1 MIRPVI
7 NKIKNALNRRGFSLV
22 EVLIAIAILA
32 MIAVPLAMNMISSS
46 RLNSQAKQVASSSDL
61 TTSLMEVM
69 QTVDLSDILIDVNGY
84 GTDQYGTKI
93 PYLLK
98 DGALK
103 KYNIN
108 NTMEV
113 IRQDDGTFVPVTKRE
128 DVAQDYLSNS
138 SIMIRNVGGD
148 EKVVKAYFVGQ
159 KSGEYA
165 FLLKGI
171 ENEDMIVDVLAT
183 ITPEKTYEIVNIV
196 SMQQT
201 EMAFVK
207 TPTNFNQTVADEF
220 NKRND
225 TARLTNSS
233 IVDRSPDWYLKN
245 MHRTIT
251 VDMVKDI
258 RTDAVTVTF
267 TALYS

>member
-1 MIRPVI
+1 
-7 NKIKNALNRRGFSLV
+7 
-22 EVLIAIAILA
+22 
-32 MIAVPLAMNMISSS
+32 
-46 RLNSQAKQVASSSDL
+46 
-61 TTSLMEVM
+61 MEVM

-171 ENEDMIVDVLAT
+171 ENEDMIVDVW
-183 ITPEKTYEIVNIV
+183 
-196 SMQQT
+196 QQLRQRRH
-201 EMAFVK
+201 MK
-207 TPTNFNQTVADEF
+207 
-220 NKRND
+220 
-225 TARLTNSS
+225 S
-233 IVDRSPDWYLKN
+233 
-245 MHRTIT
+245 
-251 VDMVKDI
+251 
-258 RTDAVTVTF
+258 
-267 TALYS
+267 